1 MKKGDQ
7 VRTNNKTTTDRE
19 EGELIEIIP
28 PKSKYDVAVA
38 RIRTQSGVI
47 RVDVDYLEKVD

>member
-1 MKKGDQ
+1 MKKGDR
-7 VRTNNKTTTDRE
+7 VRTNSKATAGRE

-38 RIRTQSGVI
+38 RIQTESGVI